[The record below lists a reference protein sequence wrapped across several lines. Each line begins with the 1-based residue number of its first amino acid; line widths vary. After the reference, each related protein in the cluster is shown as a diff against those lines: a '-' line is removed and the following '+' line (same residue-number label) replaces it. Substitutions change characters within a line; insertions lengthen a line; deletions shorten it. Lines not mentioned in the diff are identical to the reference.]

1 MRPASGAPAPLLWSC
16 AVVAVACVALAIVI
30 AGPYAQA
37 TVSAGSDGLRTDCG
51 STWDPAAST
60 PDCMDA
66 LKTRSWTAISL
77 LGVALFGG
85 AAAVFVTGRWPASIK
100 GHLGIA
106 GAVCIAAV
114 LVAGQ
119 LRALVIENT
128 FGS

>member
-1 MRPASGAPAPLLWSC
+1 MRPEPGTPARVLWSC

-37 TVSAGSDGLRTDCG
+37 TVSAGSDFRTDCG
-51 STWDPAAST
+51 STWEPAAST

-66 LKTRSWTAISL
+66 LKVRSWTAISL
-77 LGVALFGG
+77 LGAAFFGA

-100 GHLGIA
+100 RHLGVA
-106 GAVCIAAV
+106 GAACIAAV